1 MIEDFIAN
9 FLLGFSPAGEGKVGI
24 WILQKKYICL
34 TYSFIACLL
43 GNLMIFP
50 VFHKIIKLSNM
61 FFLKNKIYRKF
72 AIYLSLR
79 ARKKVGPVI
88 KKHGIIGLFIFV
100 AIPLPFTGSYLGT
113 VASFVFGLNY
123 KKSLIAISLGII
135 ISLVFMLILYP
146 HIQPYF
152 T

>member
-24 WILQKKYICL
+24 WILQKKYIGL

-61 FFLKNKIYRKF
+61 FF
-72 AIYLSLR
+72 
-79 ARKKVGPVI
+79 
-88 KKHGIIGLFIFV
+88 
-100 AIPLPFTGSYLGT
+100 
-113 VASFVFGLNY
+113 
-123 KKSLIAISLGII
+123 
-135 ISLVFMLILYP
+135 
-146 HIQPYF
+146 
-152 T
+152 